1 MAAHTEGKEEELK
14 RNEKMREDGGRRG
27 RRGRRYGRAGRGSS
41 KERSQVQITTER
53 SSKVVRKDKEMRRI
67 IR

>member
-1 MAAHTEGKEEELK
+1 
-14 RNEKMREDGGRRG
+14 MRGEDGGRRG

-41 KERSQVQITTER
+41 KERSQVHITTER

-67 IR
+67 IRCGGKEDGGGIGMR